1 VRSEKDRTGA
11 GQQTAASPP
20 RRNVRG
26 ESTRARLTQAA
37 LESFAANGFHGT
49 GTREIAEAAGLSQA
63 AMYIH
68 YPTKEDLLFQ
78 IAIDSHKELEAIVIA
93 AQARA
98 CTPQEQLR
106 EWVHDFVAWHARS
119 HTRARVINYEM
130 RALSPEHRLEVA
142 KLRRSI
148 GFVLRR
154 IIGEGVEAGVFR
166 VGDTGITAN
175 AIVSLGIDIARWY
188 RDDGVWGPEEVAQRY
203 TDLALRIVGC

>member
-1 VRSEKDRTGA
+1 M
-11 GQQTAASPP
+11 QAAAVTVP

-26 ESTRARLTQAA
+26 ESTRARLTEAA
-37 LESFAANGFHGT
+37 LTAWAAGSYHGT

-78 IAIDSHKELEAIVIA
+78 IALDGHKEIEAVVLA
-93 AQARA
+93 AEARA
-98 CTPQEQLR
+98 SNPADRLR
-106 EWVHDFVAWHARS
+106 EWVHDFVTWHAKS

-130 RALSPEHRLEVA
+130 RALSPDHAREIA
-142 KLRRSI
+142 KIRRNI

-154 IIGEGVEAGVFR
+154 ILGDGLESGVFR

-188 RDDGVWGPEEVAQRY
+188 RDDGAWSPEEVAQRY
-203 TDLALRIVGC
+203 TDLAMRIVGAA

>member
-1 VRSEKDRTGA
+1 
-11 GQQTAASPP
+11 
-20 RRNVRG
+20 
-26 ESTRARLTQAA
+26 
-37 LESFAANGFHGT
+37 
-49 GTREIAEAAGLSQA
+49 
-63 AMYIH
+63 
-68 YPTKEDLLFQ
+68 
-78 IAIDSHKELEAIVIA
+78 
-93 AQARA
+93 
-98 CTPQEQLR
+98 
-106 EWVHDFVAWHARS
+106 VAWHARS

-154 IIGEGVEAGVFR
+154 IIGEGLEAGVFR